1 MPGAKVH
8 EKQKCKKAK
17 TQGLVFKELMASGAA
32 HTGRHGRPVIILY
45 KLLNDKSQQSSVG
58 AKVRGG
64 RTEAFMK
71 EVGAGGWGTVMVREA
86 VDNMAGKWLRMRSR
100 GSNA

>member
-1 MPGAKVH
+1 M
-8 EKQKCKKAK
+8 
-17 TQGLVFKELMASGAA
+17 
-32 HTGRHGRPVIILY
+32 
-45 KLLNDKSQQSSVG
+45 G

-86 VDNMAGKWLRMRSR
+86 VDNMAGKWLRTRSR